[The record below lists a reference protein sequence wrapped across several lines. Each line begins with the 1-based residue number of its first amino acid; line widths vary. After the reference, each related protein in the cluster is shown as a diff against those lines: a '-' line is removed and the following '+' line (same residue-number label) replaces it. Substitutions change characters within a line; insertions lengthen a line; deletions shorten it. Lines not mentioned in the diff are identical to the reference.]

1 MDELHRVQVR
11 IDKGEI
17 DVSKTVKVVV
27 SVSGRLPS
35 LSTFKFEFMMGEMF
49 SRSWA
54 IFFPANCHDKQSD
67 NTNYVTVTY
76 EIHSVNTVITVT
88 PMTLY

>member
-35 LSTFKFEFMMGEMF
+35 LSTFKFEFMMGAVERF
-49 SRSWA
+49 SLSWA
-54 IFFPANCHDKQSD
+54 IFFPATGIWHDK
-67 NTNYVTVTY
+67 
-76 EIHSVNTVITVT
+76 
-88 PMTLY
+88 